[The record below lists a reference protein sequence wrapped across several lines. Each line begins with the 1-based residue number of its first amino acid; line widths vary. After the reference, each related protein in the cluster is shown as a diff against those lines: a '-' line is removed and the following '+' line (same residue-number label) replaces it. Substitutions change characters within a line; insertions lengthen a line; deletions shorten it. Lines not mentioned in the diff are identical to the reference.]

1 MLTNY
6 MLRSTKHDMGIE
18 EKIFFWPYSSFLLKN
33 SLAIIKYVMN
43 ELRFYIKS
51 DILIHLWNNKWVFY
65 NNTNG
70 LEIKTNNQEI
80 VIIFWVTCENKSW
93 KTWEVN
99 LKSIIMCWF
108 NYRFVLSLWSFFLY
122 WMLPASNILL
132 LMLFHDNLYAFFVL
146 FMCWMRSFL
155 FFQKN
160 RFDAIKYQT
169 ISFAS

>member
-1 MLTNY
+1 M
-6 MLRSTKHDMGIE
+6 
-18 EKIFFWPYSSFLLKN
+18 
-33 SLAIIKYVMN
+33 
-43 ELRFYIKS
+43 
-51 DILIHLWNNKWVFY
+51 
-65 NNTNG
+65 NTNG

-108 NYRFVLSLWSFFLY
+108 NYPFVLSLWSFFLY

-155 FFQKN
+155 YIQKIGLTQSNIRLYHLHLNHVFFICWWYKSI
-160 RFDAIKYQT
+160 FIDWIHLS
-169 ISFAS
+169 ISYCK